1 MHIRDLII
9 AGEIRDLD
17 ELAAM
22 SKADLSKTYELDDD
36 GNFKRDSEG
45 KLIVADDTVA
55 DDKKAT
61 GTDRL
66 NALAAKAGLVEKKDE
81 NAGEDVKQVTIAE
94 FAAAKAA
101 VDKYDAQAADDT
113 LTADE
118 KADMNDFI
126 TSVQH
131 AYKGAADSEYASIEE
146 LTNAYNDKIT
156 KRAGQY
162 YCPESDY
169 Q

>member
-1 MHIRDLII
+1 
-9 AGEIRDLD
+9 
-17 ELAAM
+17 
-22 SKADLSKTYELDDD
+22 
-36 GNFKRDSEG
+36 
-45 KLIVADDTVA
+45 
-55 DDKKAT
+55 
-61 GTDRL
+61 
-66 NALAAKAGLVEKKDE
+66 
-81 NAGEDVKQVTIAE
+81 
-94 FAAAKAA
+94 A

-156 KRAGQY
+156 KEQDSITAQNQII
-162 YCPESDY
+162 S
-169 Q
+169 